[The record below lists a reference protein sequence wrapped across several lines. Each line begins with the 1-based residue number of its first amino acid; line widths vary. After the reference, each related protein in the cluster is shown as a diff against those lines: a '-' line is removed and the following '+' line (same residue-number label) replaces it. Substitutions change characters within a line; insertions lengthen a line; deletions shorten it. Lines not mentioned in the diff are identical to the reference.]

1 MRPSMSKNFL
11 EYLTISSVICFILY
25 LIVLFLQIEK
35 IDFRMSFFALFFILL
50 ILFRRNRGINSFVAS
65 SFRTHRGFSRA
76 VVLLLLFL
84 LPFFLKGNPY
94 LIHICIMVGLYVIM
108 GLGYNFFVGSFGM
121 VNFCFGAY
129 WGMGAYT
136 SALLATHYHLSFW
149 ITLFLAGF
157 AAVLGGLLTSL
168 LTLKNKAFYYVLVTF
183 AFQQVFHLLVNNM
196 GWTGGPDGVA
206 NIPYPTIGG
215 HSLGDPIHLFGFN
228 LPFHANFYYLT
239 LFLSFVTFFLIV
251 RIERSKTALTWN
263 AVREDEIAANCQGIN
278 IFWRKMEVGAV
289 GAFFGGLAGPLY
301 AHYVGYIS
309 PEVFSWEVSG
319 AMLGMLILGGINNI
333 YGVIFGVTLL
343 TVLPE
348 KFQML
353 ANYRTLIFGLIILFF
368 LIFKPRGFIP
378 EKVRSYE
385 SK

>member
-1 MRPSMSKNFL
+1 MGQSGGNKPF
-11 EYLTISSVICFILY
+11 EYLTVAAVTSFLLY
-25 LIVLFLQIEK
+25 LVVLFLQIEA
-35 IDFRMSFFALFFILL
+35 IDFRISFFVLFFILL
-50 ILFRRNRGINSFVAS
+50 ILYSRSKKAHTFVFNSYRSNRRFAG
-65 SFRTHRGFSRA
+65 G
-76 VVLLLLFL
+76 VVLLLLVALPFL
-84 LPFFLKGNPY
+84 LRGNPY

-108 GLGYNFFVGSFGM
+108 GLGYNLFVGSFGM

-136 SALLATHYHLSFW
+136 SALLTTHFHLSFW
-149 ITLFLAGF
+149 ITLCLAGL
-157 AAVLGGLLTSL
+157 AGLLGGILTSL
-168 LTLKNKAFYYVLVTF
+168 LTLKNKSFYYVLVTF

-206 NIPYPTIGG
+206 NIPYPNFAG
-215 HSLGDPIHLFGFN
+215 HSLGDSLHLFGFE

-239 LFLSFVTFFLIV
+239 LFLSLLTFFLV
-251 RIERSKTALTWN
+251 SRLEKSRTALTWN
-263 AVREDEIAANCQGIN
+263 AVRDDEIAANCQGIN

-333 YGVIFGVTLL
+333 FGVIFGVTLL

-348 KFQML
+348 KFQMV

-368 LIFKPRGFIP
+368 LIFNPRGFIP

-385 SK
+385 RE